1 MGLDSGSSP
10 TASPSRESVT
20 ISSSPL
26 AVYTFRAAS
35 AFSISTPPAGISSS
49 TALIMPASPW
59 LTASSSAWV
68 GLTTAVISHWD
79 RSSLIPFHT
88 ASSAMAFWRMGS
100 SSRAASPSRMA
111 WNLGSSSV
119 SSTTRISSSAGSSS
133 KSWPGTYPDPSAAGL
148 SAPVSISG
156 MGTLL

>member
-79 RSSLIPFHT
+79 RSTSRPSLEVT
-88 ASSAMAFWRMGS
+88 ENAS
-100 SSRAASPSRMA
+100 
-111 WNLGSSSV
+111 
-119 SSTTRISSSAGSSS
+119 TDRIIC
-133 KSWPGTYPDPSAAGL
+133 
-148 SAPVSISG
+148 SAPDFGTEAAIS
-156 MGTLL
+156 